1 MTLPTETQS
10 QQKADEIRK
19 LREDIETFSV
29 ENERS
34 ARFLDEQNDVNSLR
48 NEIAKNRV
56 SIGHLQNLLQA
67 ENDKEDNQVLNA
79 EKPRSRR
86 KSVKVIGVQTYN
98 SFENLQWSVSK
109 KTIACWKYT
118 HRKSLPKY
126 IQNCRRKMH
135 SKSWFAANFLS
146 IYFHPAR
153 GFEQI
158 NIHLPSPNRFV
169 CAELPPR
176 KPFSASRS
184 KPAKKM
190 NVSPK
195 YGNELI
201 MV

>member
-98 SFENLQWSVSK
+98 SFENLQ
-109 KTIACWKYT
+109 
-118 HRKSLPKY
+118 
-126 IQNCRRKMH
+126 
-135 SKSWFAANFLS
+135 
-146 IYFHPAR
+146 
-153 GFEQI
+153 
-158 NIHLPSPNRFV
+158 
-169 CAELPPR
+169 
-176 KPFSASRS
+176 
-184 KPAKKM
+184 
-190 NVSPK
+190 
-195 YGNELI
+195 
-201 MV
+201 

>member
-48 NEIAKNRV
+48 NEIAKHRD

-98 SFENLQWSVSK
+98 SFENLQ
-109 KTIACWKYT
+109 
-118 HRKSLPKY
+118 
-126 IQNCRRKMH
+126 
-135 SKSWFAANFLS
+135 
-146 IYFHPAR
+146 
-153 GFEQI
+153 
-158 NIHLPSPNRFV
+158 
-169 CAELPPR
+169 
-176 KPFSASRS
+176 
-184 KPAKKM
+184 
-190 NVSPK
+190 
-195 YGNELI
+195 
-201 MV
+201 